1 MSRAGSDARGVW
13 GTTRDLHLRVAAH
26 TKEMRALRE
35 APEFL
40 NFLAYAK
47 SRDDARE
54 REEARRASRRGAPAT
69 RDDAAPAPPSN
80 AASASASAPP
90 AREDPLLLLIETVD
104 RAAAT
109 RGGPREGVW
118 SEVGKP
124 YRAGGGSA
132 VADVARDVRDLF
144 PRRVGPAGAKE
155 PTTTS
160 DASAPPRPRI
170 DAAPAA
176 AAAADADDDVP
187 LREFLADAGYGR
199 GVFAAARRTNE
210 EGSSSEDEDE
220 EEGDEG
226 VLNGTPEASAEARSP
241 SSGPTPEASSS
252 TNTNPPRGSLSLLPG
267 DASFASSTQVAA
279 AGRGSGRRA
288 DAARF
293 PRERLRRC
301 DARLKAA
308 RGGSK
313 GTAASSAGGES
324 AAERSRVDLREE
336 ASFSPP
342 FPPAARRGA
351 GDPRAGPVEAWREQF
366 AAVRERGDAALREAL
381 LARA

>member
-1 MSRAGSDARGVW
+1 M
-13 GTTRDLHLRVAAH
+13 
-26 TKEMRALRE
+26 RE

-54 REEARRASRRGAPAT
+54 REEARRASRRGAPA
-69 RDDAAPAPPSN
+69 RDDAGPAPPSN

-144 PRRVGPAGAKE
+144 PRRVPAGAKE
-155 PTTTS
+155 PTTS

-176 AAAADADDDVP
+176 AAADDDDVP

-252 TNTNPPRGSLSLLPG
+252 TNTNPPRGRLLPG
-267 DASFASSTQVAA
+267 DASFASSTRGAV

-313 GTAASSAGGES
+313 GTAASSAEGAA
-324 AAERSRVDLREE
+324 AAERSRSRVHLREE
-336 ASFSPP
+336 ASFSPA
-342 FPPAARRGA
+342 PAARRGA

>member
-54 REEARRASRRGAPAT
+54 REEARRASRRGAPA
-69 RDDAAPAPPSN
+69 RDDAGPAPPSN

-132 VADVARDVRDLF
+132 VADVARDVRDRF
-144 PRRVGPAGAKE
+144 PRRVPAGAKE
-155 PTTTS
+155 PPTTS

-176 AAAADADDDVP
+176 AAAADDDDDVP

-241 SSGPTPEASSS
+241 SSGPTPEASFS
-252 TNTNPPRGSLSLLPG
+252 TNTNPPRGSLLPG
-267 DASFASSTQVAA
+267 DAFFASSTRGAA

-324 AAERSRVDLREE
+324 AAERSRSRVHLREE
-336 ASFSPP
+336 ASFSPA
-342 FPPAARRGA
+342 PAARRGA

>member
-54 REEARRASRRGAPAT
+54 REEARRASRRGAPA
-69 RDDAAPAPPSN
+69 RDDAGPAPPSN
-80 AASASASAPP
+80 AASAPASAPP

-109 RGGPREGVW
+109 RGVPREGVW

-155 PTTTS
+155 PTTS

-176 AAAADADDDVP
+176 AAAADVDDDVP

-252 TNTNPPRGSLSLLPG
+252 TNTNPPRGSLRLLPG
-267 DASFASSTQVAA
+267 DASFASSTRGAA

-324 AAERSRVDLREE
+324 AAEGSRSRVHLREE
-336 ASFSPP
+336 ASFSSA
-342 FPPAARRGA
+342 PAARRGA

>member
-54 REEARRASRRGAPAT
+54 REEARRASRRGAPA
-69 RDDAAPAPPSN
+69 RDDAGPAPPSN
-80 AASASASAPP
+80 AASAPASAPP

-109 RGGPREGVW
+109 RGVPREGVW

-155 PTTTS
+155 PTTS

-176 AAAADADDDVP
+176 AAAADVDDDVP

-226 VLNGTPEASAEARSP
+226 VLNGTPEASAEARSSP

-252 TNTNPPRGSLSLLPG
+252 TNTNPPRGSLRLLPG
-267 DASFASSTQVAA
+267 DASFASSTRGAA

-324 AAERSRVDLREE
+324 AAEGSRSRVHLREE
-336 ASFSPP
+336 ASFSSA
-342 FPPAARRGA
+342 PAARRGA

>member
-13 GTTRDLHLRVAAH
+13 GTTRDLHLQVAAH

-54 REEARRASRRGAPAT
+54 REEARRASRRGAPA
-69 RDDAAPAPPSN
+69 RDDAGPAPPSN

-109 RGGPREGVW
+109 RGVPREGVW

-144 PRRVGPAGAKE
+144 PRRVPAGAKE
-155 PTTTS
+155 PTTS

-170 DAAPAA
+170 DLKSAA
-176 AAAADADDDVP
+176 AAAAAADDVP

-210 EGSSSEDEDE
+210 EGSSSEVEDE

-267 DASFASSTQVAA
+267 DASFASSTRGAA

-288 DAARF
+288 EAARF

-324 AAERSRVDLREE
+324 AAERSRSRVHLREE
-336 ASFSPP
+336 ASFSPA
-342 FPPAARRGA
+342 PAARRGA

>member
-1 MSRAGSDARGVW
+1 M
-13 GTTRDLHLRVAAH
+13 
-26 TKEMRALRE
+26 
-35 APEFL
+35 
-40 NFLAYAK
+40 AYAK

-54 REEARRASRRGAPAT
+54 RGEARRASRRGAPA
-69 RDDAAPAPPSN
+69 RDDAGPAPPSN

-109 RGGPREGVW
+109 RGVPREGVW

-144 PRRVGPAGAKE
+144 PRRVPAGAKE
-155 PTTTS
+155 PTTS
-160 DASAPPRPRI
+160 DASAPPRTRI

-176 AAAADADDDVP
+176 AAAADDDDVP

-210 EGSSSEDEDE
+210 EGSEDEDEKSE

-252 TNTNPPRGSLSLLPG
+252 TNTNPPRGSLLPG
-267 DASFASSTQVAA
+267 DAFFASSTRGAA

-324 AAERSRVDLREE
+324 AAERSRSRVHLREE
-336 ASFSPP
+336 ASFSPA
-342 FPPAARRGA
+342 PAARRGA